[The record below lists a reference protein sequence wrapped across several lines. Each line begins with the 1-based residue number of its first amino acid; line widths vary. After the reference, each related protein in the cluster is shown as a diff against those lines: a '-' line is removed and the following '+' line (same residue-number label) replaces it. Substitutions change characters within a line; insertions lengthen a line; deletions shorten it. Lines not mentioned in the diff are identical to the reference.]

1 LSARA
6 AAVIMPSSACSLSM
20 RDPMTRITSTV
31 KRAARAAWHE
41 LVDAADWTTN
51 PNIDRPRI
59 GERGDVLNPSGG
71 WSRPNPRV
79 NEGRE
84 LERKGEQEG

>member
-1 LSARA
+1 MNRATTAAR
-6 AAVIMPSSACSLSM
+6 
-20 RDPMTRITSTV
+20 
-31 KRAARAAWHE
+31 RAARAAWHE
-41 LVDAADWTTN
+41 LVDAAEWTTN

-59 GERGDVLNPSGG
+59 GENDEVLNPSAG

-79 NEGRE
+79 SDGRE

>member
-1 LSARA
+1 MATQA
-6 AAVIMPSSACSLSM
+6 QASLRQGASVK
-20 RDPMTRITSTV
+20 RITATV

-41 LVDAADWTTN
+41 LVDAAEWTTN
-51 PNIDRPRI
+51 PNIDRPRT
-59 GERGDVLNPSGG
+59 GGHGDVVNRSGG

-79 NEGRE
+79 SDGLE

>member
-1 LSARA
+1 
-6 AAVIMPSSACSLSM
+6 MN
-20 RDPMTRITSTV
+20 RITIAV
-31 KRAARAAWHE
+31 RRMARAAWHE
-41 LVDAADWTTN
+41 LVEATEWTTN

-59 GERGDVLNPSGG
+59 GEEGDVVNPSAG

-79 NEGRE
+79 SDGRE